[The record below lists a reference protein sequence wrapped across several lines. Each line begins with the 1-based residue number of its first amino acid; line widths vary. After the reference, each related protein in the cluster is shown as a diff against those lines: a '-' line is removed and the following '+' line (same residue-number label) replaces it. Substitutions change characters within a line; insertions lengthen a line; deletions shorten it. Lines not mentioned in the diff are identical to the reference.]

1 MFVSSIDNI
10 PAREPGS
17 KRVHVIIDTPAGS
30 RNKYKYDSELMM
42 FRISRIL
49 PEGSVFPYDFGFIPG
64 TRAEDGDPL
73 DVMLLGLA
81 PTFPGCVVTARL
93 LGVLRAQQVEKRR
106 QVRNDR
112 LIAVAETPVN
122 RSTMKGLNSI
132 SSEQLRA
139 IEHFFVSYNLF
150 QGRNF
155 RISGRGGARMAEAL
169 VTEGMRQSSKAHS
182 R

>member
-1 MFVSSIDNI
+1 MIVASIDNI

-17 KRVHVIIDTPAGS
+17 KRVYVIIDTPAAS
-30 RNKYKYDSELMM
+30 RNKYKYDAKLMM

-73 DVMLLGLA
+73 DVMVLGLA
-81 PTFPGCVVTARL
+81 PSFPGCVLTARL
-93 LGVLRAQQVEKRR
+93 LGVLRAQQVESRR
-106 QVRNDR
+106 RVRNDR

-122 RSTMKGLNSI
+122 RSALKGLHSM

-150 QGRNF
+150 QGREF
-155 RISGRGGARMAEAL
+155 RITGRGGARMADAL
-169 VTEGMRQSSKAHS
+169 VTEGIRQFSKA
-182 R
+182 RVR

>member
-1 MFVSSIDNI
+1 MILPAIDNI

-30 RNKYKYDSELMM
+30 RNKYKYDTELMM

-49 PEGSVFPYDFGFIPG
+49 PEGSAFPYDFGFIPG

-106 QVRNDR
+106 RVRNDR

-122 RSTMKGLNSI
+122 LSTMKGLRSL
-132 SSEQLRA
+132 SPEQLRA

-150 QGRNF
+150 QGRDF
-155 RISGRGGARMAEAL
+155 RITGRGGARMAEAL
-169 VTEGMRQSSKAHS
+169 VTEGIRQSSKAHS